1 MSSMSVPGNQDLL
14 NKARNCLCFK
24 AMLFSLPSMK
34 APSASMAARSRAEVE
49 VDLGTMFEGLA
60 SLCAWSMIV
69 RESVYR

>member
-1 MSSMSVPGNQDLL
+1 MSSISIPGNQDSL

-24 AMLFSLPSMK
+24 AMFFNLPSMN

-49 VDLGTMFEGLA
+49 VGLGAMFEGLA

-69 RESVYR
+69 RESVYK